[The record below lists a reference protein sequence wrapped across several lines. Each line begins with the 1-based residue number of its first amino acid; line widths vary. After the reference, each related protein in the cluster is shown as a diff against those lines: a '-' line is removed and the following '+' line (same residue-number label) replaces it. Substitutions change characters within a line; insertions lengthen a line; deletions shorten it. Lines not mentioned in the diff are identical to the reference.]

1 MLHDSFDTQIQPE
14 ELREPDEFLDDQF
27 ETCNRHDAPEYSEN
41 EERQW
46 EYMNGEYPDEEGLPF
61 DEGSDRDNW
70 ENEQVFQ
77 DSHFDY

>member
-27 ETCNRHDAPEYSEN
+27 ETCNRHDAPDEWDY
-41 EERQW
+41 EEMQW
-46 EYMNGEYPDEEGLPF
+46 DVMNDEYPD

-70 ENEQVFQ
+70 EDEQVFQ
-77 DSHFDY
+77 DSQFDY